1 MYTLFYGFIEKPFE
15 ITPDPRF
22 LYLSDCHK
30 EALANLL
37 YAAKEGKG
45 FTVISGEVGTGKTMV
60 GQTLLRRLDGNIKT
74 VYIFNPNLHPLD
86 FLHYICEALGIKIEQ
101 RSKGHYFSQLYK
113 YLIESHERGEKTLL
127 IVDEAQSLS
136 PDLLEEIRLLTNLET
151 DRAKLLLVALLG
163 QPELNDLLDRH
174 EFRQLKQRITL
185 RYHMRPLTKGD
196 IKKYIEKRLKVVKAP
211 NLNIFKPKAIKKIYE
226 YSKGTPRLINTLC
239 DNALLTGFSMDKKV
253 INEKIIGEVIRS
265 LNSPNKQ
272 KKQKKLWL
280 FLLLGWGLAIGA
292 LILGRELGVLD
303 PIREIIDKLFSFF
316 T

>member
-1 MYTLFYGFIEKPFE
+1 MYTLFYGFTEKPFE

-37 YAAKEGKG
+37 YAVKEGKG

-60 GQTLLRRLDGNIKT
+60 GRTLLRRLDGTIKA
-74 VYIFNPNLHPLD
+74 VYIVNPNIHPLD
-86 FLHYICEALGIKIEQ
+86 FLQSICEALDLKVEQ
-101 RSKGHYFSQLYK
+101 RSKGRYFSQLYK

-151 DRAKLLLVALLG
+151 DKSKLLLVALLG
-163 QPELNDLLDRH
+163 QPELNDLLERH

-185 RYHMRPLTKGD
+185 RYHMCPLTKGD
-196 IKKYIEKRLKVVKAP
+196 IRKYIEKRLKVVGAP
-211 NLNIFKPKAIKKIYE
+211 NLDIFKPKAIKKIYE
-226 YSKGTPRLINTLC
+226 FSKGTPRLINIVC
-239 DNALLTGFSMDKKV
+239 DNALLTGFSLDKKV
-253 INEKIIGEVIRS
+253 INEKIIKEVIQG
-265 LNSPNKQ
+265 LNSP
-272 KKQKKLWL
+272 KKRKEKKLWP
-280 FLLLGWGLAIGA
+280 FLLLGWGLLIGA
-292 LILGRELGVLD
+292 LVLGRALGVLD
-303 PIREIIDKLFSFF
+303 PLREIIEKIFSSL